1 MFRPQI
7 RADLFREYG
16 VDLAEWWTD
25 RRWRGLL
32 ELIDMLPTASLTR
45 EAVVND
51 PEAAQYMAEARWAA
65 ENSDEQGEPWAPRVA
80 EWDLHA
86 ALLRDLIQT
95 VTALQETVYSGFAR
109 RKPPASQRY
118 PYPRTEVDR
127 IYEAMNRQWA
137 VDLLAQFGF
146 DESDF

>member
-1 MFRPQI
+1 M

-16 VDLAEWWTD
+16 VDLAAWVTD

-51 PEAAQYMAEARWAA
+51 PEAAKMMAEMRWAA
-65 ENSDEQGEPWAPRVA
+65 EESDEPQEPWAPRVA

-86 ALLRDLIQT
+86 VLLRDVIEGLRHLT
-95 VTALQETVYSGFAR
+95 ETTYAGFAR
-109 RKPPASQRY
+109 RKAPTSPPY
-118 PYPRTEVDR
+118 PFPRTEVDR
-127 IYEAMNRQWA
+127 IYDQMNRQWA
-137 VDLLAQFGF
+137 VDFLSQFGF
-146 DESDF
+146 DESDI